1 MFKRTLVTLVSYASL
16 TLSMLLAIEANAQV
30 DPDALYD
37 LVEHH
42 YADNDGVNIHYV
54 SLGEGPTLLFIHGFP
69 NQWYDWR
76 YQMAALADEYRVV
89 AVSLRGYNRSDKPAG
104 VENYE
109 LPHLTGD
116 VIAVMDDLGVD
127 QATIVGHDWGG
138 IIAWTFAEVYPE
150 KTRNLVI
157 FNRPHPRSR
166 KREMA
171 LNNEQKERSAYIVRF
186 TNTEGDLG
194 GMDAERRARSHEG
207 TVWYERYL
215 AAYQRSDYEAM
226 LNYYRAYYPKP
237 PWLVDNSPI
246 VPVQVPVLEFHG
258 LEDGAYVN
266 ESLNDTWESMG
277 RDFTLVTLPGIGH
290 NSQNTGDIQFVTTML
305 RSWLEL
311 QKSRP

>member
-1 MFKRTLVTLVSYASL
+1 MSKFTLLSFA
-16 TLSMLLAIEANAQV
+16 LSMLLSFQVNAQV
-30 DPDALYD
+30 DPDDLYD
-37 LVEHH
+37 LVDHN
-42 YADNDGVNIHYV
+42 YADNDGVSIHYV
-54 SLGEGPTLLFIHGFP
+54 SLGEGPLLIFIHGFP

-76 YQMAALADEYRVV
+76 YQMAALADDYRVV
-89 AVSLRGYNRSDKPAG
+89 AISLRGYNRSDKPQG

-116 VIAVMDDLGVD
+116 VVAVMDDLGAER
-127 QATIVGHDWGG
+127 ATIVGHDWGG
-138 IIAWTFAEVYPE
+138 IIAWSFAESYPQ
-150 KTRNLVI
+150 KTENLVI

-171 LNNEQKERSAYIVRF
+171 LNNEQKERSAYIARF
-186 TNTEGDLG
+186 TNSEGDLG
-194 GMDAERRARSHEG
+194 GMDAERRAQSYQG

-237 PWLVDNSPI
+237 PWMVDESPI
-246 VPVQVPVLEFHG
+246 VPIQVPVLEFHG
-258 LEDGAYVN
+258 LDDGAYVN

-277 RDFTLVTLPGIGH
+277 RDLTLVTLPGIGH

-305 RSWLEL
+305 RSWLEM
-311 QKSRP
+311 QKNRQ

>member
-1 MFKRTLVTLVSYASL
+1 MSKFTVVSF
-16 TLSMLLAIEANAQV
+16 LLAMLMAVQANAQV
-30 DPDALYD
+30 DADDLYD
-37 LVEHH
+37 LVEHN
-42 YADNDGVNIHYV
+42 YADNDGVSIHYV
-54 SLGEGPTLLFIHGFP
+54 SLGEGPLLIFIHGFP

-76 YQMAALADEYRVV
+76 YQMAALADDYQVV
-89 AVSLRGYNRSDKPAG
+89 AISLRGYNRSDKPQG

-109 LPHLTGD
+109 LPHLTAD
-116 VIAVMDDLGVD
+116 VVAVMDDLGA
-127 QATIVGHDWGG
+127 QSATIVGHDWGG
-138 IIAWTFAEVYPE
+138 IIAWSFAETYPQ
-150 KTRNLVI
+150 KTENLVV

-171 LNNEQKERSAYIVRF
+171 LNNEQKERSAYIARF
-186 TNTEGDLG
+186 TNSEGDLG
-194 GMDAERRARSHEG
+194 GMDAERRAQSHQG

-215 AAYQRSDYEAM
+215 GAYQRSDYESM

-237 PWLVDNSPI
+237 PWMVDESPI
-246 VPVQVPVLEFHG
+246 VAIQVPVLEFHG

-305 RSWLEL
+305 RSWLEM
-311 QKSRP
+311 QKNRQ